1 MTATLFLAARPP
13 TCFLMAG
20 SEGGM
25 KRIVGCS
32 YDWTTG
38 TMYRETVLRMET
50 QFEDMMLRI
59 GRVKIG
65 FKRVQHPVALL
76 THVGEADGMR
86 MD

>member
-1 MTATLFLAARPP
+1 MTVTLFLAARPP

-32 YDWTTG
+32 YDWTTS

-50 QFEDMMLRI
+50 KFEDKVSRI
-59 GRVKIG
+59 GRVRVG
-65 FKRVQHPVALL
+65 FRRPQYEVEPLAR
-76 THVGEADGMR
+76 VGEAEGKR
-86 MD
+86 VE

>member
-1 MTATLFLAARPP
+1 MTVTLFLAARPP

-32 YDWTTG
+32 YDWTTS

-50 QFEDMMLRI
+50 RFEEKMSRI
-59 GRVKIG
+59 GRVKVG
-65 FKRVQHPVALL
+65 FRREQHPVAPL
-76 THVGEADGMR
+76 THVGEAAGMR
-86 MD
+86 VE